1 MAGGGWKTSKQF
13 LEHDNYAS
21 CFSSG
26 EMAKQKL
33 TKFQEEKKKKRSP
46 VGSEQAWKIPAQRVS
61 WRMLQI
67 AETQAGHNDASV
79 WSL

>member
-1 MAGGGWKTSKQF
+1 
-13 LEHDNYAS
+13 
-21 CFSSG
+21 
-26 EMAKQKL
+26 MAKQKL
-33 TKFQEEKKKKRSP
+33 TKFQEEKKKKGSP

-67 AETQAGHNDASV
+67 TETQAGHNDASV